1 MPVQQHVLNWLYS
14 VLTSEYH
21 DVNRT
26 YNDVARVL
34 NGFPTL
40 TPRTDVHTFSNG
52 TNALLLH
59 VSGTIPVVFRGSTYR
74 FPLSIWVPHTYPRE
88 PPLVYVTPTQ
98 TMVVRPGQHV
108 DPQGQVYH
116 PYLVRWSEFWDNPP
130 SSPGSAPRASLGR
143 LQRPRDPPKMAVQQ
157 ALGFRLAWQPLD
169 LHLRNPRYRRD
180 MIPHRPYHQRLKPSD
195 PRVNTILILT
205 LKLILNRIYPLSST

>member
-34 NGFPTL
+34 NCYSTL
-40 TPRTDVHTFSNG
+40 TPRTDVHTFANG
-52 TNALLLH
+52 SSALLLH
-59 VSGTIPVVFRGSTYR
+59 VSGTLPVVFRGSTYR
-74 FPLSIWVPHTYPRE
+74 FPLSIWVPHAYPKE

-98 TMVVRPGQHV
+98 SMVVRPGQHV

-116 PYLVRWSEFWDNPP
+116 PYLVRWHEFWDKSTLEDFLLVLTDVFAKEPP
-130 SSPGSAPRASLGR
+130 VLSRQALRPAQTTTRPEPTPPPLPPLPPEMAPTAAARPQSAPT
-143 LQRPRDPPKMAVQQ
+143 DPV
-157 ALGFRLAWQPLD
+157 
-169 LHLRNPRYRRD
+169 
-180 MIPHRPYHQRLKPSD
+180 
-195 PRVNTILILT
+195 
-205 LKLILNRIYPLSST
+205 